1 MRKTDLV
8 KGFLIKPIM
17 EILKKE
23 YDIKSPTPNNLVVN
37 LIDNNWF
44 VYYKTNKVDIDF
56 MDYKLVVELIDEI
69 KNKPEYEK
77 VWL

>member
-1 MRKTDLV
+1 MRKTDLM
-8 KGFLIKPIM
+8 KGFLIRPIM

-23 YDIKSPTPNNLVVN
+23 YDIKSPTPNNLFVN
-37 LIDNNWF
+37 LVGNDWF
-44 VYYKTNKVDIDF
+44 VYYRTNRVDIDF
-56 MDYKLVVELIDEI
+56 MSYKLVVELIDEI